1 MSKGNKKAAKAPSKF
16 KNAANGTTYTKGAT
30 AAVKPSKELNAKR
43 K

>member
-16 KNAANGTTYTKGAT
+16 KHAVTGATYTKGAT
-30 AAVKPSKELNAKR
+30 AAVKPSLEGSAKR